1 MAWTN
6 EQQQAITLRNSS
18 LIVSAAAGSGKT
30 SVLVERLIQILS
42 DPTEKVFADRMIV
55 VTFTNDAAAE
65 MKQRLQ
71 TAFEKRIAE
80 EPENRWL
87 RQQQLLLPAAKISTI
102 NAFCFD
108 LIREH
113 LGDGEITSSFRVMD
127 ETEQDLLFRA
137 AVDEVL
143 NRWYTERAAEMQLL
157 WNAFCNHTDQAL
169 EELLLELK
177 TFLASIPFPE
187 QWKQQVLQRFS
198 VPDAENPDYLEF
210 LKLMQERAAV
220 LTDEVERLYVLSEDL
235 YEEKNNVAEWMS
247 VDFDTMHAL
256 LHALQQQPADAEQ
269 ILKIIQNHLDAR
281 AGKRYPTKRKTV
293 SSTALFEQIR
303 DQRKQYDADMK
314 ALFTE
319 LQETLPYCREDFQA
333 HRELLPILFALSEDI
348 EQVLWTKKVQRNA
361 LSFDDGER
369 MTLQLL
375 SEMQDGVLTQSPLAK
390 ALSEEYQIIMI
401 DEYQDANNK
410 QDMIFKLLSHG
421 CRKDAD
427 GTLQY
432 GDNAFLV
439 GDVKQSIYQFRL
451 ANPKNFLQCV
461 RFAERESQQ
470 TEQPRMRCIKLNKN
484 FRSSDAVL
492 QFVNLIFS
500 HIMQGTDTVSYDPS
514 EWLYPGA
521 TGYQSLPEHQQGV
534 EVAFLPETETADFQ
548 VTMDYPHHS
557 TDAAKRV
564 SGVREKRNGSSL
576 SAGRFLH
583 SAAKRKA
590 LPEVCKGIGSPA
602 NPCEK
607 SRGTGI
613 LKGTGNYDLIEYAA
627 DSGQSAVGNSTGC
640 CACLANVS
648 IFHG

>member
-42 DPTEKVFADRMIV
+42 DTTEKVFADRMIV

-143 NRWYTERAAEMQLL
+143 NRWYTERADEMQLL

-210 LKLMQERAAV
+210 LKLMQEKAAV
-220 LTDEVERLYVLSEDL
+220 LTDEVERLYALSEDL

-421 CRKDAD
+421 CQKDAD

-432 GDNAFLV
+432 GDNVFLV

-514 EWLYPGA
+514 EWLYPGLSISSRA
-521 TGYQSLPEHQQGV
+521 
-534 EVAFLPETETADFQ
+534 
-548 VTMDYPHHS
+548 S
-557 TDAAKRV
+557 TR
-564 SGVREKRNGSSL
+564 R
-576 SAGRFLH
+576 
-583 SAAKRKA
+583 
-590 LPEVCKGIGSPA
+590 
-602 NPCEK
+602 
-607 SRGTGI
+607 
-613 LKGTGNYDLIEYAA
+613 
-627 DSGQSAVGNSTGC
+627 
-640 CACLANVS
+640 
-648 IFHG
+648 

>member
-210 LKLMQERAAV
+210 LKQMQERAAV
-220 LTDEVERLYVLSEDL
+220 LTDEVERLYALSEDL
-235 YEEKNNVAEWMS
+235 YEEKNNVAEWIS

-256 LHALQQQPADAEQ
+256 LHALQQ
-269 ILKIIQNHLDAR
+269 
-281 AGKRYPTKRKTV
+281 
-293 SSTALFEQIR
+293 
-303 DQRKQYDADMK
+303 
-314 ALFTE
+314 
-319 LQETLPYCREDFQA
+319 LPE
-333 HRELLPILFALSEDI
+333 
-348 EQVLWTKKVQRNA
+348 K
-361 LSFDDGER
+361 
-369 MTLQLL
+369 
-375 SEMQDGVLTQSPLAK
+375 
-390 ALSEEYQIIMI
+390 
-401 DEYQDANNK
+401 
-410 QDMIFKLLSHG
+410 
-421 CRKDAD
+421 
-427 GTLQY
+427 
-432 GDNAFLV
+432 
-439 GDVKQSIYQFRL
+439 
-451 ANPKNFLQCV
+451 
-461 RFAERESQQ
+461 AER
-470 TEQPRMRCIKLNKN
+470 RCNGI
-484 FRSSDAVL
+484 FGL
-492 QFVNLIFS
+492 Q
-500 HIMQGTDTVSYDPS
+500 
-514 EWLYPGA
+514 
-521 TGYQSLPEHQQGV
+521 
-534 EVAFLPETETADFQ
+534 
-548 VTMDYPHHS
+548 
-557 TDAAKRV
+557 
-564 SGVREKRNGSSL
+564 
-576 SAGRFLH
+576 
-583 SAAKRKA
+583 
-590 LPEVCKGIGSPA
+590 
-602 NPCEK
+602 
-607 SRGTGI
+607 
-613 LKGTGNYDLIEYAA
+613 
-627 DSGQSAVGNSTGC
+627 GC
-640 CACLANVS
+640 PMSC
-648 IFHG
+648 

>member
-210 LKLMQERAAV
+210 LKLMQEKAAV
-220 LTDEVERLYVLSEDL
+220 LTDEVERLTSMR
-235 YEEKNNVAEWMS
+235 KR
-247 VDFDTMHAL
+247 TM
-256 LHALQQQPADAEQ
+256 LQ
-269 ILKIIQNHLDAR
+269 
-281 AGKRYPTKRKTV
+281 
-293 SSTALFEQIR
+293 
-303 DQRKQYDADMK
+303 
-314 ALFTE
+314 
-319 LQETLPYCREDFQA
+319 
-333 HRELLPILFALSEDI
+333 
-348 EQVLWTKKVQRNA
+348 
-361 LSFDDGER
+361 
-369 MTLQLL
+369 
-375 SEMQDGVLTQSPLAK
+375 
-390 ALSEEYQIIMI
+390 
-401 DEYQDANNK
+401 
-410 QDMIFKLLSHG
+410 
-421 CRKDAD
+421 
-427 GTLQY
+427 
-432 GDNAFLV
+432 
-439 GDVKQSIYQFRL
+439 
-451 ANPKNFLQCV
+451 
-461 RFAERESQQ
+461 
-470 TEQPRMRCIKLNKN
+470 
-484 FRSSDAVL
+484 
-492 QFVNLIFS
+492 
-500 HIMQGTDTVSYDPS
+500 
-514 EWLYPGA
+514 
-521 TGYQSLPEHQQGV
+521 
-534 EVAFLPETETADFQ
+534 
-548 VTMDYPHHS
+548 
-557 TDAAKRV
+557 
-564 SGVREKRNGSSL
+564 NG
-576 SAGRFLH
+576 
-583 SAAKRKA
+583 
-590 LPEVCKGIGSPA
+590 
-602 NPCEK
+602 
-607 SRGTGI
+607 
-613 LKGTGNYDLIEYAA
+613 
-627 DSGQSAVGNSTGC
+627 
-640 CACLANVS
+640 
-648 IFHG
+648 

>member
-42 DPTEKVFADRMIV
+42 DTTEKVFADRMIV

-210 LKLMQERAAV
+210 LKLMQEKAAV
-220 LTDEVERLYVLSEDL
+220 LTDEVERLYALSEDL

-256 LHALQQQPADAEQ
+256 LH
-269 ILKIIQNHLDAR
+269 
-281 AGKRYPTKRKTV
+281 
-293 SSTALFEQIR
+293 
-303 DQRKQYDADMK
+303 
-314 ALFTE
+314 
-319 LQETLPYCREDFQA
+319 
-333 HRELLPILFALSEDI
+333 
-348 EQVLWTKKVQRNA
+348 
-361 LSFDDGER
+361 
-369 MTLQLL
+369 
-375 SEMQDGVLTQSPLAK
+375 
-390 ALSEEYQIIMI
+390 
-401 DEYQDANNK
+401 
-410 QDMIFKLLSHG
+410 
-421 CRKDAD
+421 
-427 GTLQY
+427 
-432 GDNAFLV
+432 
-439 GDVKQSIYQFRL
+439 
-451 ANPKNFLQCV
+451 
-461 RFAERESQQ
+461 
-470 TEQPRMRCIKLNKN
+470 
-484 FRSSDAVL
+484 
-492 QFVNLIFS
+492 
-500 HIMQGTDTVSYDPS
+500 
-514 EWLYPGA
+514 
-521 TGYQSLPEHQQGV
+521 
-534 EVAFLPETETADFQ
+534 
-548 VTMDYPHHS
+548 
-557 TDAAKRV
+557 
-564 SGVREKRNGSSL
+564 
-576 SAGRFLH
+576 
-583 SAAKRKA
+583 
-590 LPEVCKGIGSPA
+590 
-602 NPCEK
+602 
-607 SRGTGI
+607 
-613 LKGTGNYDLIEYAA
+613 
-627 DSGQSAVGNSTGC
+627 
-640 CACLANVS
+640 
-648 IFHG
+648 

>member
-42 DPTEKVFADRMIV
+42 DTTEKVFADRMIV

-269 ILKIIQNHLDAR
+269 ILGLQDVSLTYSGYEVDEFYPKNGNEIYFVMNATPGNNLLVVKFTLRNLLNEEQDIQIQPGTVRVKIIMN
-281 AGKRYPTKRKTV
+281 GEEEN
-293 SSTALFEQIR
+293 ALTTMLLNDLATYQGTLGPNEE
-303 DQRKQYDADMK
+303 
-314 ALFTE
+314 TE
-319 LQETLPYCREDFQA
+319 LVVVGEYPVED
-333 HRELLPILFALSEDI
+333 L
-348 EQVLWTKKVQRNA
+348 
-361 LSFDDGER
+361 
-369 MTLQLL
+369 
-375 SEMQDGVLTQSPLAK
+375 
-390 ALSEEYQIIMI
+390 
-401 DEYQDANNK
+401 
-410 QDMIFKLLSHG
+410 
-421 CRKDAD
+421 
-427 GTLQY
+427 
-432 GDNAFLV
+432 
-439 GDVKQSIYQFRL
+439 QSI
-451 ANPKNFLQCV
+451 
-461 RFAERESQQ
+461 
-470 TEQPRMRCIKLNKN
+470 
-484 FRSSDAVL
+484 D
-492 QFVNLIFS
+492 
-500 HIMQGTDTVSYDPS
+500 
-514 EWLYPGA
+514 
-521 TGYQSLPEHQQGV
+521 
-534 EVAFLPETETADFQ
+534 
-548 VTMDYPHHS
+548 
-557 TDAAKRV
+557 
-564 SGVREKRNGSSL
+564 SL
-576 SAGRFLH
+576 SVKLKNE
-583 SAAKRKA
+583 SC
-590 LPEVCKGIGSPA
+590 EVVLNC
-602 NPCEK
+602 
-607 SRGTGI
+607 
-613 LKGTGNYDLIEYAA
+613 D
-627 DSGQSAVGNSTGC
+627 
-640 CACLANVS
+640 
-648 IFHG
+648 

>member
-42 DPTEKVFADRMIV
+42 DTTEKVFADRMIV

-127 ETEQDLLFRA
+127 QTEQDLLFRA

-210 LKLMQERAAV
+210 LKLMQEKAAV
-220 LTDEVERLYVLSEDL
+220 LTDEVERLYALSEDL

-281 AGKRYPTKRKTV
+281 AGKRYPSKRKTV

-421 CRKDAD
+421 CRKDA
-427 GTLQY
+427 
-432 GDNAFLV
+432 
-439 GDVKQSIYQFRL
+439 IWR
-451 ANPKNFLQCV
+451 
-461 RFAERESQQ
+461 
-470 TEQPRMRCIKLNKN
+470 
-484 FRSSDAVL
+484 
-492 QFVNLIFS
+492 
-500 HIMQGTDTVSYDPS
+500 
-514 EWLYPGA
+514 
-521 TGYQSLPEHQQGV
+521 
-534 EVAFLPETETADFQ
+534 
-548 VTMDYPHHS
+548 
-557 TDAAKRV
+557 
-564 SGVREKRNGSSL
+564 
-576 SAGRFLH
+576 
-583 SAAKRKA
+583 
-590 LPEVCKGIGSPA
+590 
-602 NPCEK
+602 
-607 SRGTGI
+607 
-613 LKGTGNYDLIEYAA
+613 
-627 DSGQSAVGNSTGC
+627 
-640 CACLANVS
+640 
-648 IFHG
+648 